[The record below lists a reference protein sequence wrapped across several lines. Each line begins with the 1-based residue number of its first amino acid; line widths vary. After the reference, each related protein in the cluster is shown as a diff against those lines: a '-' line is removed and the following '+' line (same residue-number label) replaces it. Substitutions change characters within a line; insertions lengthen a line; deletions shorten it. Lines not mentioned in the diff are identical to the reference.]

1 MVYVEI
7 YIRGL
12 RTIKMDVSN
21 VLIVIKGEA
30 SDWSPVTLE
39 RYFLREVLLDH
50 YYL

>member
-1 MVYVEI
+1 
-7 YIRGL
+7 
-12 RTIKMDVSN
+12 MDVSN

-39 RYFLREVLLDH
+39 RFLREVLLDH